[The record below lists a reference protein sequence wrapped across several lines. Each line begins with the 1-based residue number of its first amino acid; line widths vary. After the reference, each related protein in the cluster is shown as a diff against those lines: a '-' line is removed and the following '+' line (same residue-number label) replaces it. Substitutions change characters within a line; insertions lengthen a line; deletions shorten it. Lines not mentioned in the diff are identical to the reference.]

1 MFAALEPVFSQTT
14 LNASNTPS
22 SIYSLK
28 EIFLELASG
37 FFQEIKK
44 VLNFL
49 STKYFIMDFF
59 SFKSIM

>member
-1 MFAALEPVFSQTT
+1 MFAVLDPVFSQVT
-14 LNASNTPS
+14 LKASNTPS

-44 VLNFL
+44 VFNFL
-49 STKYFIMDFF
+49 STKYFIIDFL
-59 SFKSIM
+59 SFKSMM